1 MSLTAQQRVSKA
13 KVWIMSSKE
22 WKCIAPVVMMGKTKF
37 VGDDDSIQTAATNGR
52 DETYNN
58 TFVSKLTDEQVRFLV
73 LHEGLHKYF
82 RHLHTWKEL
91 QKEDP
96 TLANISMDV
105 VINNQY
111 LIGKAGLAFIEDGVD
126 MPEYKDKMVWST
138 RKVFEDLKRKGYGS
152 GSGSGSGSGGGHD
165 YHDWD
170 GASAMTAEEGDELE
184 KRIDQVMRQG
194 AIAGLGTSDLARQA
208 QAALVPKVDWQSLIS
223 QFIKSHTRGQDKR
236 TWRRPRGAYLAVDP
250 DMYQPSPYSVTIP
263 RILIC
268 GDTSGS
274 IGGEELSKFLGF
286 MQQLCDE
293 VKPNGAD
300 IAWWDT
306 KVCGVDKFEKGAIN
320 LVRGVRPKGGGGTDP
335 SCLPEYIS
343 KASTEGT
350 EYCCAVVIT
359 DGEFYGERVGQ
370 WDIPVIWLVVGG
382 YKVSIPVGQV
392 VHAGEEL

>member
-1 MSLTAQQRVSKA
+1 MELTAEQRVSKA

-52 DETYNN
+52 DETYNKS
-58 TFVSKLTDEQVRFLV
+58 FVSKLTEEQVRFLV

-91 QKEDP
+91 QRENA
-96 TLANISMDV
+96 TLANIAMDV
-105 VINNQY
+105 IINNQY
-111 LIGKAGLAFIEDGVD
+111 LIGKDGLAFIEEGVD
-126 MPEYKDKMVWST
+126 MPEYKDKMKWST
-138 RKVFEDLKRKGYGS
+138 RKVFEDLKKRGAGQ
-152 GSGSGSGSGGGHD
+152 GGAGGGGGHD
-165 YHDWD
+165 HHDWD
-170 GASAMTAEEGDELE
+170 GAGEMTEEEGDELE
-184 KRIDQVMRQG
+184 KRIDEAMRQG
-194 AIAGLGTSDLARQA
+194 AIAGLGEGDLAREA
-208 QAALVPKVDWQSLIS
+208 SAGLVPKVDWQALLA
-223 QFIKSHTRGQDKR
+223 QFIKSHTRGNDKR

-250 DMYQPSPYSVTIP
+250 DMYQPSPYSTTVP

-274 IGGEELSKFLGF
+274 IGGAELSKFLGF

-306 KVCGVDKFEKGAIN
+306 KVCGVDRFEKGKIN
-320 LVRGVRPKGGGGTDP
+320 LLGAVKPKGGGGTDP
-335 SCLPEYIS
+335 SCIPEWVR
-343 KASTEGT
+343 KEGVK
-350 EYCCAVVIT
+350 YCCAVVIT

-382 YKVSIPVGQV
+382 RKVSIPVGQV
-392 VHAGEEL
+392 VHVGEEM

>member
-1 MSLTAQQRVSKA
+1 MNLTAEQRVSKA

-52 DETYNN
+52 DETYNKS
-58 TFVSKLTDEQVRFLV
+58 FVSKLTDEQVRFLV

-91 QKEDP
+91 QKENA
-96 TLANISMDV
+96 TLANIAMDV
-105 VINNQY
+105 IINNQY
-111 LIGKAGLAFIEDGVD
+111 LIGKDGLAFIEEGVD
-126 MPEYKDKMVWST
+126 MPEYKDKMKWST
-138 RKVFEDLKRKGYGS
+138 RKVFEDLKKRGAGQ
-152 GSGSGSGSGGGHD
+152 GGAGGGGGHD
-165 YHDWD
+165 HHDWD
-170 GASAMTAEEGDELE
+170 GAGEMTEEEGDELE
-184 KRIDQVMRQG
+184 KRIDEVMRQG
-194 AIAGLGTSDLARQA
+194 AIAGLGEGDLAREA
-208 QAALVPKVDWQSLIS
+208 SAGLVPKVDWQALLA
-223 QFIKSHTRGQDKR
+223 QFIKSHTRGNDKR

-250 DMYQPSPYSVTIP
+250 DMYQPSPYSTTVP

-274 IGGEELSKFLGF
+274 IGGAELSKFLGF

-306 KVCGVDKFEKGAIN
+306 TVCGVDKFEKGKIN
-320 LVRGVRPKGGGGTDP
+320 LLGAVKPKGGGGTDP
-335 SCLPEYIS
+335 SCIPEWVR
-343 KASTEGT
+343 KEGVQ
-350 EYCCAVVIT
+350 YCCAVVIT

-392 VHAGEEL
+392 VHVGEEM